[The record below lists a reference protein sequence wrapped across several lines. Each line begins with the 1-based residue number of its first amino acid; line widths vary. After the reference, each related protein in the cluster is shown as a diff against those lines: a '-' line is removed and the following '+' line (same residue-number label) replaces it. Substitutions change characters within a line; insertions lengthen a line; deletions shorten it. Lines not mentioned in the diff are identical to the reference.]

1 MNIKEKLFQTA
12 KEASLNS
19 FSPYS
24 NFPVGAAILADD
36 GNIYKGCNVENISY
50 PVGICAES
58 AAIAAMICDG
68 GKKIIEMVIFAP
80 SDKLISPC
88 GACRQRIKEFADN
101 QTIIHLADKNG
112 IQKSFTIEE
121 LLPFSF

>member
-50 PVGICAES
+50 PIGICAES
-58 AAIAAMICDG
+58 GAIAAMICGG
-68 GKKIIEMVIFAP
+68 GKKIIEMVVFAP
-80 SDKLISPC
+80 TDKLISPC
-88 GACRQRIKEFADN
+88 GACRQRIKEFADK
-101 QTIIHLADKNG
+101 QTPIHLADKNG

>member
-19 FSPYS
+19 YSPYS
-24 NFPVGAAILADD
+24 KFPVGAAILADD
-36 GNIYKGCNVENISY
+36 SNIYKGCNVENISY
-50 PVGICAES
+50 PVGTCAES
-58 AAIAAMICDG
+58 GAIAAMICGG
-68 GKKIIEMVIFAP
+68 GKKIIEMVVFAP
-80 SDKLISPC
+80 TDKLISPC
-88 GACRQRIKEFADN
+88 GACRQRIKEFADK
-101 QTIIHLADKNG
+101 QTTIHLADKNG

>member
-1 MNIKEKLFQTA
+1 MNIKEKLF
-12 KEASLNS
+12 KEAKDASLKS
-19 FSPYS
+19 YSPYS
-24 NFPVGAAILADD
+24 KFPVGVAIFADN

-50 PVGICAES
+50 PVGTCAES
-58 AAIAAMICDG
+58 GAIAAMICDG
-68 GKKIIEMVIFAP
+68 GKKIIEMLVFAP